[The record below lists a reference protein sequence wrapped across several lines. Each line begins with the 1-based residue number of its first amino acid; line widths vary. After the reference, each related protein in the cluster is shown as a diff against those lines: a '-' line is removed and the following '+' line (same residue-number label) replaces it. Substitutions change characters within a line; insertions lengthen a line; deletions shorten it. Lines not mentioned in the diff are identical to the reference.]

1 MLEVCDRLFDFFF
14 FYFAGVTLK
23 RLPWVSEETLN
34 FGLLDSVETVLDYR
48 NF

>member
-1 MLEVCDRLFDFFF
+1 MIDFLIFFF
-14 FYFAGVTLK
+14 FYFAGVILK